1 VGEKIREIGGDSA
14 QEQPGLEEGG
24 VVVVRLEWRY
34 KEC

>member
-1 VGEKIREIGGDSA
+1 MGEKIREIGDSA

-34 KEC
+34 SKC